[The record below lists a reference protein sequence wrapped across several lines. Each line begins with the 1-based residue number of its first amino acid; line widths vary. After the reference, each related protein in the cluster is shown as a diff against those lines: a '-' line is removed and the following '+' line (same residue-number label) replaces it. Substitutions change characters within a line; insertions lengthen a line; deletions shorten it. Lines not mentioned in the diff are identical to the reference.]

1 MTHQLDLVPIVEAVL
16 PRLPGEV
23 SKEISVV
30 IAGPLTSNQR
40 VSLMQRFM
48 ARREKVSAFLSF
60 LMAHHAAYKMAA
72 RSQDIINVS

>member
-1 MTHQLDLVPIVEAVL
+1 LPLVVEAVL
-16 PRLPGEV
+16 PRKPEDV

-30 IAGPLTSNQR
+30 IAGALTSNQR
-40 VSLMQRFM
+40 VSLMQRFK

-72 RSQDIINVS
+72 RSQDIIDARH